1 MPNNKENRTDTRP
14 QQPTR
19 HHDDDEIDLID
30 YVFILLKHKTLIVLG
45 ALIPTLVAGFVL
57 FVMPRRHSLSYTYLM
72 EMSETDLKS
81 LEDKFYSAENIQ
93 RLVEDL
99 RGQGI
104 ADYAEALSSAN
115 TVAAIRKL
123 VRFEIA
129 PALFDTQVR
138 NFSEARE
145 KLDTRGNL
153 LLMHVTYDST
163 DNLQNIAA
171 ILRHNFEQVIP
182 LYLEKNQLITTISRF
197 KDEMAGI
204 EENRFVLNLELQ
216 RKKSTLEK
224 LKTSI
229 PAGAEYLSG
238 NIMLQLDVTNSGSDY
253 LPLPYQLQ
261 AIQTQLVNLEEE
273 IRFNTEKY
281 NYYTDLLALFETVL
295 NRLNDIKQQRQ
306 TLKQFHSFLTD
317 VITDYA
323 EEASAQDRLAAYI
336 KRIENSMAS
345 AVPIVEN
352 PAIYGEAR
360 ETVKKTGLV
369 FIASFV
375 LSLIGAFLR
384 EGVQQKK
391 LSFASHTRV

>member
-1 MPNNKENRTDTRP
+1 MSNNKENRTDIRP
-14 QQPTR
+14 QQPTQ
-19 HHDDDEIDLID
+19 HLDDDEIDLID

-45 ALIPTLVAGFVL
+45 SLIPTLVAGFVL
-57 FVMPRRHSLSYTYLM
+57 FVMPRRHSLSYTYSM
-72 EMSETDLKS
+72 AMSETDLKS

-104 ADYAEALSSAN
+104 ADYAQALSSAN
-115 TVAAIRKL
+115 TVADIRKL

-129 PALFDTQVR
+129 PALFETQVR

-145 KLDTRGNL
+145 KLDTRGTL
-153 LLMHVTYDST
+153 LLMHVAYNST
-163 DNLQNIAA
+163 DNLQNIAE

-182 LYLEKNQLITTISRF
+182 LYLEKNQLIKTISRF

-204 EENRFVLNLELQ
+204 EENRFVLNLQLQ

-229 PAGAEYLSG
+229 PADTEYLSG
-238 NIMLQLDVTNSGSDY
+238 NIVLQLDITNSGSDY

-273 IRFNTEKY
+273 IRFDTEKY
-281 NYYTDLLALFETVL
+281 NYYTNLLALFETVL
-295 NRLNDIKQQRQ
+295 NRLNEIKRQRQ

-317 VITDYA
+317 VMTDYA
-323 EEASAQDRLAAYI
+323 EDASAQDRLAAYI

-352 PAIYGEAR
+352 PTIYEEAR
-360 ETVKKTGLV
+360 ETVKITGFV
-369 FIASFV
+369 FIA
-375 LSLIGAFLR
+375 AF
-384 EGVQQKK
+384 
-391 LSFASHTRV
+391 